1 MDSNEYKPKASA
13 KVRTRYHIVLV
24 TKYRKRALEGIEE
37 DAIASIREAEQ
48 RSRFTIHRINTG
60 DGNHVHMLVSIPPD
74 ETISGTVSR
83 IKQLTTHELWG
94 KHPDHLRRYYWGK
107 HHKLWSAGY
116 YCETVGRNSESIIER
131 YIDEQQQAGRFIR
144 DTEDDAAFSPKQKRS
159 SEASFTTTI
168 FRPSRSMNRRNHSKP
183 KRVSLSLCSTIRVPQ
198 SSRLSNEVSR
208 RLLSFNPEPTSVTD
222 ATTR

>member
-1 MDSNEYKPKASA
+1 MKPNEYKSKASA

-37 DAIASIREAEQ
+37 NVIDSIREAEQ

-60 DGNHVHMLVSIPPD
+60 DGSHVHMLVSIPPD

-94 KHPDHLRRYYWGK
+94 RHPDHLRRYYWGK

-144 DTEDDAAFSPKQKRS
+144 DTEDDAAFSPKQKR
-159 SEASFTTTI
+159 
-168 FRPSRSMNRRNHSKP
+168 
-183 KRVSLSLCSTIRVPQ
+183 
-198 SSRLSNEVSR
+198 
-208 RLLSFNPEPTSVTD
+208 
-222 ATTR
+222 

>member
-24 TKYRKRALEGIEE
+24 TKYRKRALEGIETDVLE
-37 DAIASIREAEQ
+37 SIRNTER

-107 HHKLWSAGY
+107 RHKLWSAGY

-144 DTEDDAAFSPKQKRS
+144 DTEGDAAFSPKQKR
-159 SEASFTTTI
+159 
-168 FRPSRSMNRRNHSKP
+168 
-183 KRVSLSLCSTIRVPQ
+183 
-198 SSRLSNEVSR
+198 
-208 RLLSFNPEPTSVTD
+208 
-222 ATTR
+222 

>member
-1 MDSNEYKPKASA
+1 MKPNEYKSKASA

-37 DAIASIREAEQ
+37 DVIDSIREAEQ

-60 DGNHVHMLVSIPPD
+60 DGSHVHMLVSIPPD

-94 KHPDHLRRYYWGK
+94 RHPDHLRRYYWGK

-144 DTEDDAAFSPKQKRS
+144 DTEDDAAFSPKQKKVKL
-159 SEASFTTTI
+159 
-168 FRPSRSMNRRNHSKP
+168 NQRRVILEVSTRKKP
-183 KRVSLSLCSTIRVPQ
+183 KGAIHNETARRRGSPRKPHSVSVKIYGVYADPQ
-198 SSRLSNEVSR
+198 QGRRTPQDGSNH
-208 RLLSFNPEPTSVTD
+208 NG
-222 ATTR
+222 